1 MNFSNIT
8 WLDDKGH
15 IKPPIFL
22 YLILIFLARGWCV
35 FAASLTQF
43 NDRTG
48 LVRLFYPDKID
59 FLMALVAGVGAVI
72 IYALVI
78 AERKRAPQFAR
89 PLFNK
94 IKYGLWLLLAVDAII
109 LNQRL
114 MHDDFL
120 FRVSFAL
127 DALFIFWS
135 CIYLLKSKR
144 LNYYFNDWQQETNYQ
159 QAESL
164 KEQEQTQE
172 PTSALDT
179 DNDKQLLEQAV
190 DDHHIKHYNRP
201 RNSSALTQPL
211 AQSSSQQSSQP
222 LTANIEST
230 DEKIDS
236 K

>member
-8 WLDDKGH
+8 WLDEKGH
-15 IKPPIFL
+15 IKPPLFL

-35 FAASLTQF
+35 FATSLTQF
-43 NDRTG
+43 NDRSG
-48 LVRLFYPDKID
+48 LVRLFYPDKSD

-72 IYALVI
+72 IYALII

-94 IKYGLWLLLAVDAII
+94 IKYGLWLLLIVDAII

-144 LNYYFNDWQQETNYQ
+144 LHYYFNDWQQETNYQ
-159 QAESL
+159 QAEKL
-164 KEQEQTQE
+164 KQQENPSE
-172 PTSALDT
+172 PDEDS
-179 DNDKQLLEQAV
+179 DKQLIEQAV

-201 RNSSALTQPL
+201 RNHSAL
-211 AQSSSQQSSQP
+211 SQP
-222 LTANIEST
+222 LTPSDGHSDNEEADDENESA
-230 DEKIDS
+230 EAILQK

>member
-8 WLDDKGH
+8 WLDEKGH

-43 NDRTG
+43 NDRSG
-48 LVRLFYPDKID
+48 LVRLFYPDKTD

-72 IYALVI
+72 IYGLII

-94 IKYGLWLLLAVDAII
+94 IKYGLWLLLIVDAII

-144 LNYYFNDWQQETNYQ
+144 LHYYFEDWQKETNYQ
-159 QAESL
+159 QAESA
-164 KEQEQTQE
+164 KELAQAEE
-172 PTSALDT
+172 LDNVA
-179 DNDKQLLEQAV
+179 DNSKQLIEQAV

-201 RNSSALTQPL
+201 RNSSAL
-211 AQSSSQQSSQP
+211 SQP
-222 LTANIEST
+222 LTPNSDDRT
-230 DEKIDS
+230 DKNVKD
-236 K
+236 